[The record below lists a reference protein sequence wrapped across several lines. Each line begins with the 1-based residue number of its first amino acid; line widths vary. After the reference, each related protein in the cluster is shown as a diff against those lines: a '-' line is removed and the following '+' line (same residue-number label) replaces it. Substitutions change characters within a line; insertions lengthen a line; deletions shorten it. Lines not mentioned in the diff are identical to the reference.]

1 MKKLLICVSIL
12 LLTSCTQASV
22 NSEKNNGSTSKQIGK
37 VVDCTEISSEEL
49 WTGGTALDCLDQG
62 EGAQLG
68 ALRGPMIINV
78 WGSWCGPCVEEIPH
92 FVRFYK
98 KAKGVVQLIGVN
110 VEEANLQD
118 AQEFVVDSGIT
129 WPNLYDSDGRSRQ
142 YFGMG
147 VPVTWFI
154 APNGDVVYKH
164 IGVINSESELI
175 DLTQKHLGIII

>member
-37 VVDCTEISSEEL
+37 VVDCTQISSEEL

>member
-1 MKKLLICVSIL
+1 MKKFLICVSIL

-147 VPVTWFI
+147 VPVTWFV